1 MTEYYSTT
9 EVIMFLSVNDL
20 WSRNQILFSSID
32 INAK

>member
-20 WSRNQILFSSID
+20 QSRNKIVFSID
-32 INAK
+32 IKV